1 MANLLEPWVLLS
13 VIASAIATL
22 LLARA
27 GSTALLVLRR
37 FDVQRATE
45 GQLAL
50 ERRLELASTFVRVS
64 FAIDLASLLLF
75 ALSADKLSHAI
86 RGAMCGYGV
95 FAANDWGFR
104 ALFAALGS
112 VFATGLLAQAY
123 AFDARVR
130 GMDLARPLS
139 VATIVA
145 VPIGIAKIVLVT
157 LFLTKLDLTVVAS
170 CCSVDL
176 DTTAADATTYAHG
189 PRELAA
195 WGAPA
200 AAAVA
205 VAIALLASRRPTRG
219 KVAVAGA
226 SALFASVMGV
236 AAAVLEVA
244 PHAFETPRHV
254 CPFCLLKPD
263 VLGVGYPLF
272 GALLFAALWA
282 GGAGISA
289 IAARTPAA
297 VAAWEGFARTRL
309 RREAAALVVAVLVGA
324 APVVR
329 YAIVSGGAPLFR

>member
-27 GSTALLVLRR
+27 GATAIRVLRH
-37 FDVQRATE
+37 FDARRATE

-50 ERRLELASTFVRVS
+50 ERRLELASTFVRVA
-64 FAIDLASLLLF
+64 FTLDLAALVLLV
-75 ALSADKLSHAI
+75 LSADKLSHAI

-104 ALFAALGS
+104 ALFAAIAS
-112 VFATGLLAQAY
+112 VFVTGLVAQVF

-139 VATIVA
+139 VAT
-145 VPIGIAKIVLVT
+145 LVT
-157 LFLTKLDLTVVAS
+157 VPFGVAKLALVWLFLSKLDLTVVAS

-176 DTTAADATTYAHG
+176 DTAAADTTLYAHG

-195 WGAPA
+195 YGAPA
-200 AAAVA
+200 TTALAAALALVA
-205 VAIALLASRRPTRG
+205 ARRPTRG

-226 SALFASVMGV
+226 SALLAAVLGV

-254 CPFCLLKPD
+254 CPFCLVKPD
-263 VLGVGYPLF
+263 VLAIGYPLF
-272 GALLFAALWA
+272 GALLAAGLWAAGAALATALARGPAAREAWA
-282 GGAGISA
+282 GFV
-289 IAARTPAA
+289 RD
-297 VAAWEGFARTRL
+297 RL
-309 RREAAALVVAVLVGA
+309 RREAVALVVALVVGV

-329 YAIVSGGAPLFR
+329 YAVVSGGAPLFR